1 MNPAGPI
8 PTAHDLLMFEE
19 IGPDRFRACFNLDNY
34 AGAAFGG
41 QLLGQALA
49 AACATVADWPVT
61 SLNGFFFRAG
71 KLDAPI
77 DYVVERVSE
86 GRRFASRQ
94 VTAHQHDRPI
104 FGLQCSF
111 HKPEDGAAHQSDR
124 ADLSPPPEQLPNLR
138 EFAQARGDS
147 LPGILRDLFSRPFPI
162 ELRPLR
168 PDSFLTET
176 DRDLWIR
183 VPSGVDVAGGRNHQA
198 LLAMMSDYWLP
209 GAIIAHHGRDRGG
222 YSVTSLNHSLWFH
235 GPARADEWLLYQTRS
250 HWSGKGRGLAHGL
263 IFDRR
268 GRLVATAM
276 QEALLKPLSALAEKS
291 GQGAGVEAPVIR
303 LP

>member
-8 PTAHDLLMFEE
+8 PTAQELLMFEE

-34 AGAAFGG
+34 TGAAFGG

-49 AACATVADWPVT
+49 AACATVADWPAA

-111 HKPEDGAAHQSDR
+111 HKPEDGAAHQSDV
-124 ADLSPPPEQLPNLR
+124 ADLSPPPEKLPSLPEFARACGDRLPDVLR
-138 EFAQARGDS
+138 E
-147 LPGILRDLFSRPFPI
+147 LFNRPFPI
-162 ELRPLR
+162 EMRPLR

-183 VPSGVDVAGGRNHQA
+183 APSGAAVVGSRDHQA

-209 GAIIAHHGRDRGG
+209 GAIIAQHSRDRRS

-235 GPARADEWLLYQTRS
+235 GPVRADEWLLYQTRS
-250 HWSGKGRGLAHGL
+250 HWSGNGRGLARGL
-263 IFDRR
+263 IFDRE
-268 GRLVATAM
+268 GRLVATA
-276 QEALLKPLSALAEKS
+276 
-291 GQGAGVEAPVIR
+291 
-303 LP
+303 